1 MKLCLAIVQFIVRL
15 TSNNS
20 SSISYNGFSSL
31 ALVVC
36 VVPEII
42 PYFSGWV
49 VGGWEVK
56 NIAIS
61 SLNIVEVEVE
71 DELGN
76 KSEKLKEARRAPAL
90 HLKKK
95 VIAIFGPPSENMDFS
110 KIALSRSFLK
120 QSPFL

>member
-1 MKLCLAIVQFIVRL
+1 MKLGLAIVQFVVHL
-15 TSNNS
+15 TSYNS
-20 SSISYNGFSSL
+20 SSVSYNGFSSL

-49 VGGWEVK
+49 VGGWEVN

-61 SLNIVEVEVE
+61 SLNMVEVEVE

-95 VIAIFGPPSENMDFS
+95 KLLRFLVHQAKIWIFQKLHYLGHF
-110 KIALSRSFLK
+110 
-120 QSPFL
+120 